1 MQGGAY
7 DRSGLG
13 RQLMSYAQSTAS
25 SIPGVGKAMLT
36 CFKSNKSGLRFYDKL
51 GFVLDE
57 SSPRDRRLRGGKVVT
72 SDYVILSWRGKD
84 RAQNGDDA
92 EPR

>member
-1 MQGGAY
+1 MG
-7 DRSGLG
+7 
-13 RQLMSYAQSTAS
+13 YAQSTAS
-25 SIPGVGKAMLT
+25 NIPGVGKAMLT

-72 SDYVILSWRGKD
+72 SDYVILSWRGQATGDEGD
-84 RAQNGDDA
+84 RAQNG